1 MAVKILRLKD
11 GLDII
16 CDCIFEKND
25 KLVIENPMLFELRGA
40 NLILQYWLPMA
51 VIKGESVEIGMDNV
65 VCTMDPTDDFE
76 EYYTSS
82 ILRLKDSERKERE
95 VTLNDEVLAA
105 FEEKEFTKSLIH

>member
-16 CDCIFEKND
+16 CDCIFERDNKV
-25 KLVIENPMLFELRGA
+25 VIQNPMLFELRGT

-51 VIKGESVEIGMDNV
+51 VMKGESVEMRMDNIL
-65 VCTMDPTDDFE
+65 CTMDPTDDFE
-76 EYYTSS
+76 EYYSTS

-95 VTLNDEVLAA
+95 VDLNDEILAA
-105 FEEKEFTKSLIH
+105 FEEKEFSKSLIH

>member
-16 CDCIFEKND
+16 CDCIFEKNN
-25 KLVIENPMLFELRGA
+25 KLVIDNPMLFELRGV
-40 NLILQYWLPMA
+40 NLILQYWLPIA
-51 VIKGESVEIGMDNV
+51 VMKGESVEIGMDNV

-95 VTLNDEVLAA
+95 VDLSDEVLAA
-105 FEEKEFTKSLIH
+105 FEEKEISKSLIH

>member
-25 KLVIENPMLFELRGA
+25 KLVIENPMLFELRGT

-51 VIKGESVEIGMDNV
+51 VMKGESVEIGMDNV
-65 VCTMDPTDDFE
+65 VCTMDPNDDFE

-95 VTLNDEVLAA
+95 VPLNDEVLAA

>member
-16 CDCIFEKND
+16 CDCIFEKNN
-25 KLVIENPMLFELRGA
+25 KVVIDNPMLFELRGT
-40 NLILQYWLPMA
+40 NLILQYWLPIA
-51 VIKGESVEIGMDNV
+51 VMKGESVEIGMENI

-76 EYYTSS
+76 EYYVSS

-95 VTLNDEVLAA
+95 VDLNDEVLAA
-105 FEEKEFTKSLIH
+105 FEEKEISKSLIH